1 MYYNIYFLFLLVF
14 IMIMY
19 KRVYI
24 DSMKCSPFQHYKRVR
39 NLSQVGT
46 LYLTILV
53 VDCNSE
59 QFFFTTVLL
68 RILHEMGIS
77 RFQSFDYTGA
87 SPPFF

>member
-19 KRVYI
+19 KRVHI

-53 VDCNSE
+53 VDCNNE
-59 QFFFTTVLL
+59 QLFLQHAVLL

-77 RFQSFDYTGA
+77 LIIWER
-87 SPPFF
+87 PPFFIA

>member
-53 VDCNSE
+53 VDCNNEQLFLQQFCSE
-59 QFFFTTVLL
+59 FYLKWACL
-68 RILHEMGIS
+68 
-77 RFQSFDYTGA
+77 
-87 SPPFF
+87 